1 MKKTN
6 DFELKTL
13 WRAFVA
19 FWLLIAIVTA
29 IGGAA
34 GGAYSLL
41 RDKTVYTAY
50 ASFWVNAKATGG
62 VSQSA
67 TMGAAQLATNY
78 VELAD
83 TTALATYA
91 VKQGDLASK
100 WNTTE
105 DGAVKTLS
113 SMISAGKTD
122 IDSMMFHVYIKSGN
136 KQLTYDAIKA
146 VQEHMI
152 PFISSVNDD
161 GEVVRVAEVYSMDD
175 VYTSTPSLLKKL
187 LIGAAAGFVLSY
199 AIAFVLYVFN
209 KRARYADELVESI
222 DTPVVSLPDVF
233 YTKGGENKITP
244 DEAAGAFLNA
254 GDMVR
259 TLVGAAKVVAVTTAS
274 FADPNAAFS
283 VAEAYVSKGERTL
296 VVECDAR
303 LPLVADIIEAGKNT
317 VGLDAFITDGKMPT
331 AITIGDEEKKYD
343 VITVGGEGVGY
354 LSLIDI
360 KRLVGNLSDDYDAI
374 VLSLPSVDLLL
385 DLSEIAG
392 FATPVLAISTGDK
405 VDELVA
411 AGKTLESFGATPAAV
426 YYLPL

>member
-1 MKKTN
+1 MKKN
-6 DFELKTL
+6 KDFELKTL
-13 WRAFVA
+13 WRAFIA

-29 IGGAA
+29 VGGAA
-34 GGAYSLL
+34 GGVYSLVK
-41 RDKTVYTAY
+41 DKTVYTAY

-91 VKQGDLASK
+91 VKQGGLAAK
-100 WNTTE
+100 WNSTE
-105 DGAVKTLS
+105 DEAVKTLS

-152 PFISSVNDD
+152 PFIASVNDD

-175 VYTSTPSLLKKL
+175 VYTSTPSLLKKA
-187 LIGAAAGFVLSY
+187 LIGMAAGFVLSY
-199 AIAFVLYVFN
+199 AIAFLLYVFN
-209 KRARYADELVESI
+209 RRARYADELAEDI
-222 DTPVVSLPDVF
+222 DIPVVALPDIF
-233 YTKGGENKITP
+233 YKKGREKKITP
-244 DEAAGAFLNA
+244 DEAASAFLSA

-259 TLVGAAKVVAVTTAS
+259 ALVGEGKVVAVTTPS

-283 VAEAYVSKGERTL
+283 VAEAYVSKGKRTL
-296 VVECDAR
+296 VIECDAR
-303 LPLVADIIEAGKNT
+303 LPLAADILEAEENT
-317 VGLDAFITDGKMPT
+317 VGLDAFISGGKTPT
-331 AITIGDEEKKYD
+331 VITVVENYD
-343 VITVGGEGVGY
+343 VITVGAQGSGY
-354 LSLIDI
+354 LSLIDV
-360 KRLVGNLSDDYDAI
+360 KKLVGAVGDGYDAI
-374 VLSLPSVDLLL
+374 ILSLPPVDLLL

-392 FATPVLAISTGDK
+392 FATPVLAISYGDR
-405 VDELVA
+405 VDELA
-411 AGKTLESFGATPAAV
+411 SANKLLADFGATPSAV

>member
-34 GGAYSLL
+34 GGVYSLL

-50 ASFWVNAKATGG
+50 ASFWVNAKASGG
-62 VSQSA
+62 VSQSS

-91 VKQGDLASK
+91 VKQGGLDAK

-113 SMISAGKTD
+113 SMISAGKSD
-122 IDSMMFHVYIKSGN
+122 VDSMMFHVYIKSGD
-136 KQLTYDAIKA
+136 KTLTYDAIKV

-152 PFISSVNDD
+152 PFITSVNDD

-175 VYTSTPSLLKKL
+175 VYTSTPSLLKKV

-199 AIAFVLYVFN
+199 AIAFLLYVFN
-209 KRARYADELVESI
+209 RRARYADELAENI
-222 DTPVVSLPDVF
+222 DTPVVSLPAIF
-233 YTKGGENKITP
+233 YKKGSENKITP
-244 DEAAGAFLNA
+244 DEAASAFLNA

-259 TLVGAAKVVAVTTAS
+259 TLVGEGKVVAITTAS

-283 VAEAYVSKGERTL
+283 VAESYVGKGKRTL

-303 LPLVADIIEAGKNT
+303 LPLVADILEAEEDA
-317 VGLDAFITDGKMPT
+317 VGLDAFITDGTMPT
-331 AITIGDEEKKYD
+331 VISVAENYD
-343 VITVGGEGVGY
+343 VITVGNEGAGY
-354 LSLIDI
+354 LSLLNV
-360 KRLVGNLSDDYDAI
+360 KKLVGALEDGYDAI
-374 VLSLPSVDLLL
+374 ILSLPPVDLLL

-392 FATPVLAISTGDK
+392 FATPVLAISSGDK
-405 VDELVA
+405 VVELVA
-411 AGKTLESFGATPAAV
+411 ADKTLTSFGATPSAV

>member
-34 GGAYSLL
+34 GGVYSLL

-50 ASFWVNAKATGG
+50 ASFWVNAKASGG
-62 VSQSA
+62 VSQSS

-91 VKQGDLASK
+91 VKQGGLDAK

-113 SMISAGKTD
+113 SMISAGKSD
-122 IDSMMFHVYIKSGN
+122 VDSMMFHVYIKSGD
-136 KQLTYDAIKA
+136 KKLTYDAIKV

-152 PFISSVNDD
+152 PFITSVNDD

-175 VYTSTPSLLKKL
+175 VYTSTPSLLKKV

-209 KRARYADELVESI
+209 RRARYADELAENI
-222 DTPVVSLPDVF
+222 DTPVVSLPAIF
-233 YTKGGENKITP
+233 YKKGSENKITP
-244 DEAAGAFLNA
+244 DEAASAFLNA

-259 TLVGAAKVVAVTTAS
+259 TLVGEGKVVAVTTAS

-283 VAEAYVSKGERTL
+283 VAESYVAKGKRTL

-303 LPLVADIIEAGKNT
+303 LPLAADILEAEEDA
-317 VGLDAFITDGKMPT
+317 VGLDAFINDGTMPT
-331 AITIGDEEKKYD
+331 VISVAENYD
-343 VITVGGEGVGY
+343 VITVGNEGAGY
-354 LSLIDI
+354 LSLLNV
-360 KRLVGNLSDDYDAI
+360 KKLVGALEDGYDAI
-374 VLSLPSVDLLL
+374 ILSLPPVDLLL

-392 FATPVLAISTGDK
+392 FATPVLAISSGDK

-411 AGKTLESFGATPAAV
+411 ADKTLTSFGATPSAV

>member
-1 MKKTN
+1 MKKN
-6 DFELKTL
+6 KDFELKTL

-29 IGGAA
+29 LGGAA

-41 RDKTVYTAY
+41 KDKTVYTAY

-91 VKQGDLASK
+91 VKQGGLAAK
-100 WNTTE
+100 WNSTE
-105 DGAVKTLS
+105 DEAVKTLS

-146 VQEHMI
+146 VQEYMI
-152 PFISSVNDD
+152 PFIASVNDD

-175 VYTSTPSLLKKL
+175 VHTSTPSLIKKV
-187 LIGAAAGFVLSY
+187 LIGLAAGFVLSY
-199 AIAFVLYVFN
+199 AAAFCLYVFGN
-209 KRARYADELVESI
+209 RARYSDELAENI
-222 DTPVVSLPDVF
+222 DVPVVALPDIF
-233 YTKGGENKITP
+233 YVKGGEKKITP
-244 DEAAGAFLNA
+244 DEAASAFLNA

-259 TLVGAAKVVAVTTAS
+259 TLVGKENKTVAITTPT

-283 VAEAYVSKGERTL
+283 IAEAYVSKGNRTL

-303 LPLVADIIEAGKNT
+303 LPLAKDILEAEENT
-317 VGLDAFITDGKMPT
+317 VGLDAFISDGKAPT
-331 AITIGDEEKKYD
+331 VITVSENYD
-343 VITVGGEGVGY
+343 VITVGDEGAGY

-360 KRLVGNLSDDYDAI
+360 KKLVGTVQDKYDAI
-374 VLSLPSVDLLL
+374 ILSLPSVDLIL

-392 FATPVLAISTGDK
+392 FATPILAISCGDK
-405 VDELVA
+405 VDELTAVA
-411 AGKTLESFGATPAAV
+411 KTLTDFGATPSAV

>member
-34 GGAYSLL
+34 GGVYSLL

-50 ASFWVNAKATGG
+50 ASFWVNAKASGG
-62 VSQSA
+62 VSQSS

-91 VKQGDLASK
+91 VKQGGLDAK

-113 SMISAGKTD
+113 SMISAGKSD
-122 IDSMMFHVYIKSGN
+122 VDSMMFHVYIKSGD
-136 KQLTYDAIKA
+136 KKLTYDAIKV

-152 PFISSVNDD
+152 PFITSVNDD

-175 VYTSTPSLLKKL
+175 VYTSTPSLLKKV

-199 AIAFVLYVFN
+199 AIAFLLYVFN
-209 KRARYADELVESI
+209 RRARYADELAENI
-222 DTPVVSLPDVF
+222 DIPVVSLPAIF
-233 YTKGGENKITP
+233 YKKGSENKITP
-244 DEAAGAFLNA
+244 DEAASAFLNA

-259 TLVGAAKVVAVTTAS
+259 TLVGEGKVVAVTTAS

-283 VAEAYVSKGERTL
+283 VAESYVGKGKRTL

-303 LPLVADIIEAGKNT
+303 LSLVADILEAEEDA
-317 VGLDAFITDGKMPT
+317 VGLDAFITDGTMPT
-331 AITIGDEEKKYD
+331 VISVAENYD
-343 VITVGGEGVGY
+343 VITVGNEGTGY
-354 LSLIDI
+354 LSLLTV
-360 KRLVGNLSDDYDAI
+360 KKLVGALEDGYDAI
-374 VLSLPSVDLLL
+374 ILSLPPVDLLL

-392 FATPVLAISTGDK
+392 FATPVLAISSGDK
-405 VDELVA
+405 VDELA
-411 AGKTLESFGATPAAV
+411 LANKTLTSFGATPSAV

>member
-34 GGAYSLL
+34 GGVYSLL

-50 ASFWVNAKATGG
+50 ASFWVNAKASGG
-62 VSQSA
+62 VSQSS

-91 VKQGDLASK
+91 VKQGGLDAK

-113 SMISAGKTD
+113 SMISAGKSD
-122 IDSMMFHVYIKSGN
+122 VDSMMFHVYIKSGD
-136 KQLTYDAIKA
+136 KKLTYDAIKV

-152 PFISSVNDD
+152 PFITSVNDD

-175 VYTSTPSLLKKL
+175 VYTSTPSLLKKV

-209 KRARYADELVESI
+209 RRARYADELAENI
-222 DTPVVSLPDVF
+222 DTPVVSLPAIF
-233 YTKGGENKITP
+233 YKKGSENKITP
-244 DEAAGAFLNA
+244 DEAASAFLNA

-259 TLVGAAKVVAVTTAS
+259 TLVGEGKVVAVTTAS

-283 VAEAYVSKGERTL
+283 VAESYVAKGKRTL

-303 LPLVADIIEAGKNT
+303 LPLVADILEAEENT
-317 VGLDAFITDGKMPT
+317 VGLDAFITDGTMPT
-331 AITIGDEEKKYD
+331 VISVAENYD
-343 VITVGGEGVGY
+343 VITVGNEGAGY
-354 LSLIDI
+354 LSLLNV
-360 KRLVGNLSDDYDAI
+360 KKLVGALEDGYDAI
-374 VLSLPSVDLLL
+374 ILSLPPVDLLL

-392 FATPVLAISTGDK
+392 FATPVLAISSGDK

-411 AGKTLESFGATPAAV
+411 ADKTLTSFGATPSAV

>member
-13 WRAFVA
+13 LRAFVA

-62 VSQSA
+62 VSQSS

-91 VKQGDLASK
+91 VKQGGLAAK

-105 DGAVKTLS
+105 DSAVKTIS
-113 SMISAGKTD
+113 SMISAGKSD
-122 IDSMMFHVYIKSGN
+122 VDSMMFHVYVKSGD
-136 KQLTYDAIKA
+136 KKLTYDAIKA

-152 PFISSVNDD
+152 PFITSVNDD
-161 GEVVRVAEVYSMDD
+161 GEVVRVAEVYSIDD
-175 VYTSTPSLLKKL
+175 VYTSTPSLLKKV

-199 AIAFVLYVFN
+199 ALAFVLYVFN
-209 KRARYADELVESI
+209 KRARYTDELSESI
-222 DTPVVSLPDVF
+222 DTPVVALPDIF
-233 YTKGGENKITP
+233 YKKGSENKITP
-244 DEAAGAFLNA
+244 DEAASAFLNA

-259 TLVGAAKVVAVTTAS
+259 THVGDGKVVAITTAS

-283 VAEAYVSKGERTL
+283 VAESYVAKGKRTL
-296 VVECDAR
+296 VIECDAR
-303 LPLVADIIEAGKNT
+303 LPLVADILELDGDA
-317 VGLDAFITDGKMPT
+317 VGLDAFITDGSMPT
-331 AITIGDEEKKYD
+331 VINVDENYD
-343 VITVGGEGVGY
+343 VITVGAAGSGY
-354 LSLIDI
+354 LSLIDV
-360 KRLVGNLSDDYDAI
+360 KRLVTGLADGYDAVI
-374 VLSLPSVDLLL
+374 LSLPSTDMIL
-385 DLSEIAG
+385 DLSEIVG

-411 AGKTLESFGATPAAV
+411 AGKALESFGATPAAV